1 MGTVEFLVT
10 AKGINLLGRQDF
22 LQPSLKDIGTGH
34 RPWRALHVPAGAVA
48 RHFPNTE
55 VDIGM
60 AGLMGD
66 ANNLLEAWRAIYR
79 FIGHQALTLPSSAR
93 GSERW
98 IRCSYGLLG

>member
-1 MGTVEFLVT
+1 MGTVEFLVS

-22 LQPSLKDIGTGH
+22 LKPSLKDIGTGD
-34 RPWRALHVPAGAVA
+34 RPFGALHVSAGAVA

-66 ANNLLEAWRAIYR
+66 ANDLREAWRAIRR
-79 FIGHQALTLPSSAR
+79 FIGHQALTFPSSA
-93 GSERW
+93 
-98 IRCSYGLLG
+98 